1 MSDIDYLSLGFSWS
15 FSAVLLDEEGGSSRK
30 GLLTSGSMHVYA
42 ALERAIVCG
51 IAIRD
56 GLPIPEGCSADI
68 EAEDR
73 NGDGK
78 LDVCFSLDEKK

>member
-1 MSDIDYLSLGFSWS
+1 MPDIDYLSLGFAWS
-15 FSAVLLDEEGGSSRK
+15 FSAVLLEEEDGYNGGLR
-30 GLLTSGSMHVYA
+30 TSGSMHVYA
-42 ALERAIVCG
+42 ALNRAIVCG

-56 GLPIPEGCSADI
+56 GLPIPEGCDADI